1 MDSMYGRP
9 RRINKI
15 VPRWYK
21 RKNVIIGVII
31 GSIILII
38 ILVSVLTGGSNDN
51 TPTTQQATT
60 QQATTQ
66 QATTQQATTQEGTT
80 TINPVQ
86 SDDDSL
92 DKNMITNEEIT
103 CASCGYVGI
112 APDTKE
118 ECENCGCNWTDKE
131 TPRCQQD

>member
-51 TPTTQQATT
+51 TPTT